1 MATCVHYREAEGR
14 DRGKATTISFPT
26 SQARE
31 PILPQQRRGKNV
43 VVGGTVEAAGAL
55 DIDRKRDIRETNL
68 TSMMNG
74 RGDSQRSA
82 GNKATWGWG
91 VP

>member
-1 MATCVHYREAEGR
+1 M
-14 DRGKATTISFPT
+14 
-26 SQARE
+26 
-31 PILPQQRRGKNV
+31 

-68 TSMMNG
+68 TNMMNG

-82 GNKATWGWG
+82 DNKATWGWG

>member
-1 MATCVHYREAEGR
+1 MCSLQGSGGR
-14 DRGKATTISFPT
+14 GRGKAATIPFTT

-31 PILPQQRRGKNV
+31 PILPQHRRGKNM
-43 VVGGTVEAAGAL
+43 VVGGTVEAAGTL
-55 DIDRKRDIRETNL
+55 DMGGKRDISETNL

-82 GNKATWGWG
+82 GNKAT
-91 VP
+91 